1 MADGNLAR
9 QSNVGKDSVVF
20 GPIVYDV
27 LLLPYER
34 QLIETIGITEEEY
47 RKFAAEVRRKGVVR
61 PAEYAHI
68 PDIRCEPAT
77 QTAILINIAISLVL
91 TGVAYLLTPK
101 PRMPGSQDG
110 GVIDLGSIT
119 GAQRFTPTKGFETL
133 AELADYK
140 APIPFI
146 FGLYSEDNG
155 GGMLVTPKLVWSRMF
170 SHGTLQR
177 AKLLFVVGEQGIATD
192 SGITAPSEKGIFLG
206 NNTLDPVYSDNFAF
220 YWKGYQGDKTY
231 IRAADLAYGT
241 RGESNGDSDV
251 GDGDDDFVFRAPTS
265 GEESDETAFCHA
277 FSPVNSTQFGI
288 YAPIAN
294 GTSYRLNY
302 KIVSIIDAGGK
313 EGKGAAMAMRIKVAG
328 DNNKELLEDSRD
340 RQKGPLGDLIGLG
353 QEGAGRN
360 YSPRMGIIKITRG
373 STEYKTSGD
382 DLKRTISVEVG
393 DQASFLISSTT
404 IPRNFY
410 KIGNGKESVDDINTS
425 VQAMQIAADDALQVG
440 ELFDIGGST
449 WKVTKR
455 RVPRFISQAESGE
468 EAQSQTITLE
478 CIDTSQSI
486 YKQVGIVSEKKV
498 VNPDRE
504 YIGDSFP
511 DAGPQSI
518 GEGFFPLTR
527 VETATVRNNRPA
539 VVTELGIK
547 STVFQKLNG
556 LCAFNSLPSPNE
568 LRSYDKDDIQVQ
580 SGTITAF
587 IAKASIFRIFVKK
600 IGDEEFAPISRFFV
614 IRGSRPVA
622 QYNFVRLQLTDS
634 SEPIELEYK
643 LVQVPASELRSVPA
657 DEALIDLSHS
667 VAEGAGSL
675 KSFEVGTVGN
685 VGEMTVT
692 VNGEEISKARVTENK
707 EFFRGDVDTTLETTG
722 SNLPG
727 GVTVQRRLPDHVTA
741 VRAET
746 VEREGKWL
754 SDSGYTSAGGKNA
767 AFVFD
772 MSGIDAD
779 SGPSSIK
786 VVTQE
791 YITDSPRKWIALEW
805 SYERKDLS
813 SDHWA
818 RDKGKTKYYS
828 FTSAKVLGST
838 GGFSEGELITVKRG
852 KETTAE
858 PDQKGTAYNTN
869 TNPFAFNTDTD
880 DTMEWSGIT
889 LKVTSVANEIVPYQ
903 KQGFLYERFGDPENI
918 SIGETRENTGGFLT
932 GTDASQTK
940 TIKYKLQ
947 STVEEGNLTAGQSKQ
962 WGDPRVIDIQPVGSG
977 TTDNWSVGD
986 TFDDVVEPS
995 DNNRFK
1001 VLDYATVG
1009 IRLKIGNVDQG
1020 LIVPVN
1026 DAEQKFVTQTQYSDI
1041 SLYRDYVDKSNGSEP
1056 EHELVYCNEVQEQSD
1071 APTQN
1076 KLALAGLSLKATRR
1090 FSRLDQL
1097 RVWLASGA
1105 AVERLHDDRSAAYGD
1120 NNSIGPSNLFTDLV
1134 YHLLTDQT
1142 SGAGALLGM
1151 SREENNQPLVDK
1163 DELVKTSRFLQTHK
1177 LFYNGAIV
1185 DRTNLRQYITDVAPY
1200 FLCNFIITDGKFA
1213 LKPAL
1218 PVQEAS
1224 GEYITGPVTIS
1235 QIFTAGNILEDTF
1248 KIEYLAAEERR
1259 PFKAVAR
1266 FREQSK
1272 DKLPQERTI
1281 VVKGKGSKYQE
1292 NDVDLLPHEQFDLTQ
1307 FCTSEEHALQVAK
1320 YFLVLRNLVTHTVSF
1335 STTLEGL
1342 DIKAGSYIR
1351 VITEASPY
1359 SSANNGTV
1367 GVSGDITSATELADG
1382 TYTVNYYKTGGDD
1395 DVQEASMSVS
1405 GGKVSGDNASDFY
1418 NAVFTVVD
1426 TTVSHNVYVVE
1437 QLTFSQEGTV
1447 DIVASEHPCDDEG
1460 RSKLVAAIQND
1471 DFIVQ

>member
-1 MADGNLAR
+1 MADGNLVR

-20 GPIVYDV
+20 GPTVYDV
-27 LLLPYER
+27 PLLPYEKE
-34 QLIETIGITEEEY
+34 LIKTIGITEEEY
-47 RKFAAEVRRKGVVR
+47 RRFAAEVRRKGLVR
-61 PAEYAHI
+61 PAEYEHI
-68 PDIRCEPAT
+68 PDVQAIGTET
-77 QTAILINIAISLVL
+77 LILIAVSLVL
-91 TGVAYLLTPK
+91 SGAAYLLTPK
-101 PRMPGSQDG
+101 PKMPGSDRG
-110 GVIDLGSIT
+110 GTRIDLGNVT
-119 GAQRFTPTKGFETL
+119 GAGRFTPTKGFDTL
-133 AELADYK
+133 AELGDYNS
-140 APIPFI
+140 PIPFV
-146 FGLYSEDNG
+146 FGLYSEENG
-155 GGMLVTPKLVWSRMF
+155 GGMLVTPKLIWSRMF

-177 AKLLFVVGEQGIATD
+177 AKLLYVVGEQGIDTN
-192 SGITAPSEKGIFLG
+192 SGIAVPGQTGIFLG
-206 NNTLDPVYSDNFAF
+206 NNTLDPVYDDNFAF

-231 IRAADLAYGT
+231 IRADDFAYGT
-241 RGESNGDSDV
+241 RGKSGGDPDV
-251 GDGDDDFVFRAPTS
+251 GDGDDDFVFRAPTL
-265 GEESDETAFCHA
+265 GEENDETAFCHA
-277 FSPVNSTQFGI
+277 YSPVNSTQFGI

-294 GTSYRLNY
+294 GQSYRLNY
-302 KIVSIIDAGGK
+302 RIVSIIDAGSK
-313 EGKGAAMAMRIKVAG
+313 ENKGAAMATRIKYAG
-328 DNNKELLEDSRD
+328 DNNEGLLEDSRD
-340 RQKGPLGDLIGLG
+340 RQKGPLNDLIGLG

-373 STEYKTSGD
+373 STEYKTSGG
-382 DLKRTISVEVG
+382 DLTRTISVEVG
-393 DQASFLISSTT
+393 DKASFLISSTT
-404 IPRNFY
+404 IPRKFY

-425 VQAMQIAADDALQVG
+425 VQALQVAADDALQVG

-455 RVPRFISQAESGE
+455 KVPRFVSQSESGV

-478 CIDTSQSI
+478 CIDTSQSLF
-486 YKQVGIVSEKKV
+486 KKVGIVSENKV

-511 DAGPQSI
+511 DGGRQSV

-539 VVTELGIK
+539 AVTELGIK

-568 LRSYDKDDIQVQ
+568 LREYDKDDIQVQ

-587 IAKASIFRIFVKK
+587 IAKSSIFRIFVKK
-600 IGDEEFAPISRFFV
+600 VGSDEFAPIPRFFV
-614 IRGSRPVA
+614 VRGSRPVA
-622 QYNFVRLQLTDS
+622 QYNFVRLQLSNS
-634 SEPIELEYK
+634 SEPAELEYK

-667 VAEGAGSL
+667 VAEGASSL
-675 KSFEVGTVGN
+675 KSFEVGTVGS

-707 EFFRGDVDTTLETTG
+707 EFFRGDVDTTLETAG
-722 SNLPG
+722 SDLPG
-727 GVTVQRRLPDHVTA
+727 GVTVQRRLPDLVTG

-746 VEREGKWL
+746 VEREGAWL

-767 AFVFD
+767 AFVLD

-779 SGPSSIK
+779 SGPSFIK

-791 YITDSPRKWIALEW
+791 YISNSPRKWIALEW

-818 RDKGKTKYYS
+818 RDKGKTKFYAFS
-828 FTSAKVLGST
+828 SARVLGST
-838 GGFSEGELITVKRG
+838 GGFSEGEIITIKRG
-852 KETTAE
+852 SETTAV
-858 PDQKGTAYNTN
+858 PNHNGTAYNTN
-869 TNPFAFNTDTD
+869 SNPFALNTDTN
-880 DTMEWSGIT
+880 DTMSWSGIR
-889 LKVTSVANEIVPYQ
+889 LKVTSVANEIIPYQ

-932 GTDASQTK
+932 KTDASGTK

-947 STVEEGNLTAGQSKQ
+947 STVETGNLTAGQSKQ
-962 WGDPRVIDIQPVGSG
+962 WGDPRVIKIQPVGSG
-977 TTDNWSVGD
+977 TTDNWDVGD
-986 TFDDVVEPS
+986 TFDDVLTPS
-995 DNNRFK
+995 SSNRFK
-1001 VLDYATVG
+1001 VQDYATVG
-1009 IRLKIGNVDQG
+1009 MRFSIGNVDKG

-1041 SLYRDYVDKSNGSEP
+1041 SLYRDHVDKSNASEP
-1056 EHELVYCNEVQEQSD
+1056 EHEIVYCNEVQEQSE
-1071 APTQN
+1071 APTQF

-1090 FSRLDQL
+1090 FNRLDQL

-1105 AVERLHDDRSAAYGD
+1105 AVERLHDDPSAAYGD
-1120 NNSIGPSNLFTDLV
+1120 SNSIGPSNLFTDLV

-1151 SREENNQPLVDK
+1151 NREENNQPLIDK
-1163 DELVKTSRFLQTHK
+1163 DELVKTSRFLHTHK
-1177 LFYNGAIV
+1177 LFFNGAIV
-1185 DRTNLRQYITDVAPY
+1185 DRTNLRQYITDVAPQ

-1224 GEYITGPVTIS
+1224 GEYVTGPVTIS
-1235 QIFTAGNILEDTF
+1235 QIFTAGNILEDSF
-1248 KIEYLAAEERR
+1248 KIEYLGAEERR
-1259 PFKAVAR
+1259 PFKAVVR
-1266 FREQSK
+1266 FREENEN
-1272 DKLPQERTI
+1272 KLPQERTI
-1281 VVKGKGSKYQE
+1281 EVKGKGSKYRE
-1292 NDVDLLPHEQFDLTQ
+1292 DDVDLLPVEQFDLTQ

-1351 VITEASPY
+1351 VITESSPY

-1382 TYTVNYYKTGGDD
+1382 TYTVNYFKAGGDD

-1405 GGKVSGDNASDFY
+1405 DGKVSGDNASDFY

-1447 DIVASEHPCDDEG
+1447 DIVASEHPCDNDG
-1460 RSKLVAAIQND
+1460 KSKLVAAIQAD
-1471 DFIVQ
+1471 DFKVL